1 MKSTGRSLKPV
12 LGITLVLALLFGL
25 FLPSLVVLEF
35 HMNRAE
41 IIRTKCVQRALP
53 EERNCCKGSCHL
65 KKELKKVEASTEDEP
80 QAPRIESVELLA
92 TLPSVCAIGI
102 RPVMERTYPGVIAQ
116 ASSGHCPAVDHIPWL
131 G

>member
-53 EERNCCKGSCHL
+53 EERDGSFPCSNY
-65 KKELKKVEASTEDEP
+65 A
-80 QAPRIESVELLA
+80 
-92 TLPSVCAIGI
+92 LPAARVAHTWCG
-102 RPVMERTYPGVIAQ
+102 
-116 ASSGHCPAVDHIPWL
+116 
-131 G
+131 